1 MAEKRYYWIR
11 LKTDFFA
18 TDGPMD
24 LLMSQPNGAEYVVL
38 YQMLCLQTANTA
50 GRLAA
55 KVGDFLMP
63 FDVKKI
69 ARDCKYFDT
78 DTITV
83 ALSLFRRLGLI
94 YEETDGIIA
103 LADYDEMI
111 GSESGSAERVRR
123 LRERQKQARL
133 EAAPEALPDA
143 SEPLHCNDGNGYN
156 VTVEI
161 RDKSLENICSGS
173 IGDRGP
179 EEGEAAEPLPP
190 APKPT
195 RKRFVPPTLD
205 EVIDYC
211 EQRKNHVD
219 PERFWN
225 HYERVGWRVGKS
237 PMKDWRAAVRYWER
251 DEQPRTSSARPEQP
265 GVHFALEH
273 PGAAP
278 ESSAGVFDDIFREA
292 AP

>member
-1 MAEKRYYWIR
+1 MTERRFYWIR

-24 LLMSQPNGAEYVVL
+24 LLMSQPNGAGYVVL

-69 ARDCKYFDT
+69 ARDCKYFDI

-94 YEETDGIIA
+94 YEEKDGIIA

-133 EAAPEALPDA
+133 EAAPEALPEA
-143 SEPLHCNDGNGYN
+143 PEALQCNDGNGYN

-161 RDKSLENICSGS
+161 RDKSIEDNCSGS
-173 IGDRGP
+173 LGDRGL
-179 EEGEAAEPLPP
+179 EEGEAAEPPTP
-190 APKPT
+190 APKP
-195 RKRFVPPTLD
+195 RKRFTPPTLD

-211 EQRKNHVD
+211 TQRKNNVD

-225 HYERVGWRVGKS
+225 HYERVGWKVSKS
-237 PMKDWRAAVRYWER
+237 PMKDWHAAVRYWEL
-251 DEQPRTSSARPEQP
+251 DETPRTSSTRPEQP

-278 ESSAGVFDDIFREA
+278 EMNPSVFDDIFQEA
-292 AP
+292 AT

>member
-123 LRERQKQARL
+123 LRERKKQARL
-133 EAAPEALPDA
+133 DAAPEALPEA
-143 SEPLHCNDGNGYN
+143 SDTLHCNECNGYN

-161 RDKSLENICSGS
+161 RDKSIEDNCGGYT
-173 IGDRGP
+173 GDRGP
-179 EEGEAAEPLPP
+179 EEGAAAEPPAH
-190 APKPT
+190 APKPQ
-195 RKRFVPPTLD
+195 KRFTPPTLD

-225 HYERVGWRVGKS
+225 HYERVGWKVGRS

-251 DEQPRTSSARPEQP
+251 DETPRTSSAKPEQP
-265 GVHFALEH
+265 GVHFALEK
-273 PGAAP
+273 GAAP
-278 ESSAGVFDDIFREA
+278 EAAPGVFDDIFQEA
-292 AP
+292 SS